1 MTGHPAYIAAQGPLP
16 GTVTDFWRMIWQYDV
31 KIVVMASNEYEA
43 GKVCILIAGSNN
55 ICKMIASKYYG
66 VQKGCTGWLQ
76 CFYRPHP
83 KDGGR

>member
-43 GKVCILIAGSNN
+43 GKVSIL
-55 ICKMIASKYYG
+55 
-66 VQKGCTGWLQ
+66 VDGCCSL
-76 CFYRPHP
+76 YRTET
-83 KDGGR
+83 KFGAK